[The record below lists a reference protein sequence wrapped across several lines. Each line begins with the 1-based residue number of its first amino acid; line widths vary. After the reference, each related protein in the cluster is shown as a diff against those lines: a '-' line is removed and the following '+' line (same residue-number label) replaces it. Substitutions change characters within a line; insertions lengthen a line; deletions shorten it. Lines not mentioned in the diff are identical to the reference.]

1 MNAQPQKGAS
11 QSVVGRGDGAR
22 VWIVPDAYL
31 PEPGTDKLQ
40 GHEAICLLNTGTQP
54 AHVTLDFYF
63 EDREPIRDVAITLG
77 AERTW
82 HVRLD
87 DPESLGG
94 VELPRL
100 VPYALRVTSD
110 VNIVVQYSRLDTT
123 QVNLALMT
131 TIAWPAPKED
141 AE

>member
-1 MNAQPQKGAS
+1 MNAIPQGGA
-11 QSVVGRGDGAR
+11 VKREGEGDGAR

-31 PEPGTDKLQ
+31 PDPGTDELQ
-40 GHEAICLLNTGTQP
+40 GHEAICLLNTGTVA

-63 EDREPIRDVAITLG
+63 EDREPIRNVSLTLG

-87 DPESLGG
+87 DPKSLGG

-110 VNIVVQYSRLDTT
+110 ANIVVQYSRLDTT

-131 TIAWPAPKED
+131 TMAWPAPKED
-141 AE
+141 A